1 VSIESISRPVTPNTT
16 AAEKRTSPAADNNSI
31 DPFEEIGGQEGS
43 VDDMAVDDTDHN
55 GNQQWRKRR
64 EVKLRVAASVKTRV
78 VKVVWQIRVM
88 MVKWERRVMTVAWL
102 GDPTDAI
109 RRLGAFSLSDMCY

>member
-1 VSIESISRPVTPNTT
+1 MNGDTFHVHGNFGKNTGWKVTVCVVSIESISRPVTPNTT

-55 GNQQWRKRR
+55 GNQQ
-64 EVKLRVAASVKTRV
+64 
-78 VKVVWQIRVM
+78 
-88 MVKWERRVMTVAWL
+88 
-102 GDPTDAI
+102 
-109 RRLGAFSLSDMCY
+109 